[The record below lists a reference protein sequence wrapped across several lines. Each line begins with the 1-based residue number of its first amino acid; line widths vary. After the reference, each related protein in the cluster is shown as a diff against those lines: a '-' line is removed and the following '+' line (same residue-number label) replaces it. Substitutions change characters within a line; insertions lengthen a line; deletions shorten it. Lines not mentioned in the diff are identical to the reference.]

1 MTSSETPEAVTR
13 PEHCAMGF
21 GIPTSE
27 TAFRERVERPPAA
40 HSSFVS
46 PFDGVV
52 PYWSQVIYPYQR
64 LAPRYKRL
72 GVRVVEDLTLAGFS
86 ALFRGEG
93 VRAVILFSHWGEDA
107 IELSDGFADV
117 PAVVEA
123 VPESYDGYL
132 DLIACHPQRLMPKLR
147 HERPRCNLVWVTTE
161 VTPVLW
167 LIFYERLFQR
177 LRRQPVLYD
186 DAQEA
191 ELGERLCRAGR
202 PSRERSA

>member
-1 MTSSETPEAVTR
+1 MTSPETPEAVTR

-27 TAFRERVERPPAA
+27 PAFRDRSERPPAG
-40 HSSFVS
+40 HLSFVS
-46 PFDGVV
+46 RFDGMV
-52 PYWSQVIYPYQR
+52 PYWNQVIYPFQR
-64 LAPRYKRL
+64 LSPRYKRL
-72 GVRVVEDLTLAGFS
+72 GVRIAEDLTLAGFS

-93 VRAVILFSHWGEDA
+93 VRAVILFSHWDEDA
-107 IELSDGFADV
+107 IELSDGFADA

-132 DLIACHPQRLMPKLR
+132 DLITCHPERLMPTLR
-147 HERPRCNLVWVTTE
+147 HQRPRCNLVWVTTQ

-167 LIFYERLFQR
+167 LIFYQRLFQR
-177 LRRQPVLYD
+177 LRRQPALYD

-191 ELGERLCRAGR
+191 VLGERLVRGGR
-202 PSRERSA
+202 PLRERSA